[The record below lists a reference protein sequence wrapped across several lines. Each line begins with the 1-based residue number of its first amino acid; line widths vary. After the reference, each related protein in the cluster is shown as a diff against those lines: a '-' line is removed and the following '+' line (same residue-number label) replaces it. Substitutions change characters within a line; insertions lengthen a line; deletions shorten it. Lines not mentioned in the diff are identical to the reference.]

1 MPGLSL
7 INRVV
12 SVSVEKKAKMNL
24 KSGNLYVVATPIGN
38 LEDITVRA
46 VETLRSVDLIC
57 CEDTRHSARLM
68 EHISSKVPMVSLHE
82 HNERERSAQIIEKLT
97 AGLSIALVSDAGTP
111 LISDPGYV
119 LVNQVIDAGFTVV
132 PIPGVSA
139 VITALSVSGLPTDKW
154 RFEGFL
160 PSKAGARKKALEL
173 VKTTNG
179 TIVFYESS
187 HRIADSLADMA
198 DVFGENRRVV
208 VARELTKTFETV
220 LRGNLNEVIDA
231 VNADNNQRKGEFVV
245 LVDGYREESVE
256 VSDSRVLQLATELK
270 PLMPPK
276 KAATL
281 ISSVFGG
288 PKKEYYQLLL
298 SLESK

>member
-1 MPGLSL
+1 
-7 INRVV
+7 
-12 SVSVEKKAKMNL
+12 
-24 KSGNLYVVATPIGN
+24 
-38 LEDITVRA
+38 
-46 VETLRSVDLIC
+46 
-57 CEDTRHSARLM
+57 
-68 EHISSKVPMVSLHE
+68 
-82 HNERERSAQIIEKLT
+82 
-97 AGLSIALVSDAGTP
+97 
-111 LISDPGYV
+111 
-119 LVNQVIDAGFTVV
+119 
-132 PIPGVSA
+132 

-281 ISSVFGG
+281 IASVFGG